1 MPAKAADIDY
11 GKFAQYTVER
21 WQERIPKAGIRGSG
35 ELLRSF
41 AHHVY
46 LDANGDLQ
54 KVVYTFHFYGWYVDA
69 GVGRGYYRGN
79 GGNLDFLADWKH
91 GKHRRPKHWY
101 NKIWYNE
108 FRKLLHML
116 AEQIGYKAVEEMM
129 VFENKD
135 FDFNID

>member
-1 MPAKAADIDY
+1 MPQTTDIDY
-11 GKFAQYTVER
+11 AKFAQYTVER
-21 WQERIPKAGIRGSG
+21 WVDRIPKAGIKGSG

-41 AHHVY
+41 AHHVS

-54 KVVYTFHFYGWYVDA
+54 KIVYTFHFYGWYVDA
-69 GVGRGYYRGN
+69 GVGKGYYHGN
-79 GGNLDFLADWKH
+79 GGDLQSLNPWNK
-91 GKHRRPKHWY
+91 GVGYRRPKRWY

-116 AEQIGYKAVEEMM
+116 AKELGNEAVNEMM

-135 FDFNID
+135 FSNP